1 MGKIR
6 VHELAKELNV
16 ESKKMVDYLQ
26 KQGCNIK
33 NHMSIM
39 DEKAEDLARRYFG
52 KADAVPGFRPTV
64 KRIKKEVV
72 EAERALREQQLADEV
87 AKQETPAAQDV
98 VAPKP
103 AEQKQTVE
111 KTVQPP
117 LEKTTEPKEKAKA
130 QVKQEPQP
138 VKVEAK
144 PSAPVAVAS
153 DSAPKEIEK
162 PVVSAAPSVET
173 KPAKQTNEQVSVRPQ
188 SEQKQQVKE
197 ARRDNRENRDNNK
210 GNASKDNSR
219 IIGINVAD
227 LISRPF
233 GMDVIKIVMPGIIV
247 RASVLMASI
256 RSRALT
262 RSAQSPAIERRSFIR
277 RPTQPPNRTVA
288 GQIKNVVAK
297 PLMSR
302 ILVRSA

>member
-153 DSAPKEIEK
+153 DSAP
-162 PVVSAAPSVET
+162 
-173 KPAKQTNEQVSVRPQ
+173 
-188 SEQKQQVKE
+188 
-197 ARRDNRENRDNNK
+197 
-210 GNASKDNSR
+210 
-219 IIGINVAD
+219 
-227 LISRPF
+227 
-233 GMDVIKIVMPGIIV
+233 M
-247 RASVLMASI
+247 
-256 RSRALT
+256 
-262 RSAQSPAIERRSFIR
+262 
-277 RPTQPPNRTVA
+277 
-288 GQIKNVVAK
+288 
-297 PLMSR
+297 
-302 ILVRSA
+302 